1 MPELGTHPRP
11 RPHSTSCL
19 PDPTRSL
26 VLPSAPSQPPGFLSL
41 FLFSWGR
48 SPHPPPQLLQSS
60 DPPGTAPQ
68 LHPLASR
75 VKADC
80 SPVPPSP
87 SGLHTGLRDDPSSLQ
102 SLRPWPA
109 AAADQGYLDDA
120 RRRQSLLPRMRGSRL
135 WAPVAWGFWPKS
147 PPPPARLSPPLRTRG
162 R

>member
-26 VLPSAPSQPPGFLSL
+26 VLPSAPSQSPGFLSL

-48 SPHPPPQLLQSS
+48 SPHPPPTPPEFGPSGDSS
-60 DPPGTAPQ
+60 PTPPPGLPDKGR
-68 LHPLASR
+68 L
-75 VKADC
+75 C

-87 SGLHTGLRDDPSSLQ
+87 LGLQTGLRDDPSSLQ